1 MKRILIVLALII
13 AVMCVFSACN
23 KTPDNSS
30 NPNENQ
36 SNTNT
41 TCEHVWETVTT
52 APTCTTEGYDTMTC
66 TLCDEVVKTNV
77 VEKLEHNY
85 DTAYTMDNDY
95 HWYKCTACNA
105 VSGKESHTLDDEGVC
120 TVCEFSVSHTPGV
133 IYNFS
138 YDETYAIVV
147 GYTGTATKVKI
158 AEEYEGVPVK
168 SIYVSAFSQCSN
180 LTSVVIPDSVTSIG
194 SEVFYSCSNLTSI
207 VIPDS
212 VTSIGYYAFG
222 YCSSLTDVYY
232 TGSAEEWADIT
243 IGSDNRNLT
252 NATIH
257 SHYIPEE

>member
-1 MKRILIVLALII
+1 MKKIIFTLALIL
-13 AVMCVFSACN
+13 ALACVFTACN

-52 APTCTTEGYDTMTC
+52 APTCTSEGYDTKTC
-66 TLCDEVVKTNV
+66 TLCDEVVQTNV
-77 VEKLEHNY
+77 VEKLKHNY
-85 DTAYTMDNDY
+85 DTPYTIDNDY
-95 HWYKCTACNA
+95 HWYKCTVCNA
-105 VSGKESHTLDDEGVC
+105 ASGKEYHTLDDEGVC
-120 TVCEFSVSHTPGV
+120 TVCDLLIATPGV
-133 IYNFS
+133 IYGLS
-138 YDETYAIVV
+138 DDETYAIVV

-168 SIYVSAFSQCSN
+168 SIGDSAFWDCSS

-194 SEVFYSCSNLTSI
+194 NSAFYWCSSLTSV

-212 VTSIGYYAFG
+212 VTSIGNSAFFW
-222 YCSSLTDVYY
+222 CESLTDVYY
-232 TGSAEEWADIT
+232 TGSAEEWAEIEFYN
-243 IGSDNRNLT
+243 DNSHLR

-257 SHYIPEE
+257 YNYVPEE